1 MTIYQQRNYNT
12 LNHLGKALYKYKII
26 IIIIFN
32 VIIIII
38 TIVVVVVVVLVV
50 VVVVVV
56 VAVVVRWP
64 SLTFSKHFVIFF
76 IFYCKDLFVKHVYHC
91 YDILFERSV
100 C

>member
-1 MTIYQQRNYNT
+1 MTIYKQRNYST

-38 TIVVVVVVVLVV
+38 ITIVV

-64 SLTFSKHFVIFF
+64 SLTFSKHFVYDLFF

-91 YDILFERSV
+91 YDIVFERSV